1 MAVLQPPADSRTD
14 RGGPRLQGL
23 KPLPDESLAQAAS
36 AVVSG
41 STVAIETL
49 MPRGRRSSAT
59 WWATCFCSHAVSA
72 AYSTALTARWCS
84 RRLNQAAALYSPIST
99 ASPSAVAC
107 TPAFNGSH
115 DPHLRTSMVM
125 RPKDARVM
133 LRSLLS
139 SVIAARLCLQRLPVW
154 SAAVWHSQ
162 RARSYGLVTRRI

>member
-14 RGGPRLQGL
+14 CGGPRLQGL
-23 KPLPDESLAQAAS
+23 KPLPDDSLAQAAS

-49 MPRGRRSSAT
+49 VPRGRRSSAT

-84 RRLNQAAALYSPIST
+84 RRLSQAAALYSPIST

-115 DPHLRTSMVM
+115 DPHVRTSMVM
-125 RPKDARVM
+125 RPNDARAM
-133 LRSLLS
+133 LRSRLS
-139 SVIAARLCLQRLPVW
+139 CPHLCLICRGPPL
-154 SAAVWHSQ
+154 
-162 RARSYGLVTRRI
+162 RDL